1 MDCNG
6 YLCCWTKYL
15 TNGIWKPVILA
26 ESPSHHGR
34 DDIAAGSCCLNSIS
48 VDGEA
53 ESENTGSQLAT
64 SLSLFLYGPGPS
76 AWVGPPGWVLPS
88 LGWIGFLRQ
97 AVLSGFVSQSSQVVP
112 CLCPGLSHVVGSG
125 DELSPGW
132 SVCVGGMGVWSSIA
146 AFPMTAVQ
154 PWRRVDPYCLPF
166 EAPCTAKTFFSLN
179 HRDGPVT
186 VSVLCL
192 SESCGLSSAATGL
205 EIAGG
210 QDDTGDCPQAAHG
223 SEC

>member
-1 MDCNG
+1 MFAGGIEPSRADVPRRGDCLHLGRAVDCNG

-34 DDIAAGSCCLNSIS
+34 DDIAAGSCGLNSIS

-53 ESENTGSQLAT
+53 ESENTGSRLAT
-64 SLSLFLYGPGPS
+64 SLSLFIWSRTQCMGGCS
-76 AWVGPPGWVLPS
+76 PPVHGWVPPYSPLPS
-88 LGWIGFLRQ
+88 LGWISFLRQ

-146 AFPMTAVQ
+146 AFPVTAVQ

-166 EAPCTAKTFFSLN
+166 E
-179 HRDGPVT
+179 GP
-186 VSVLCL
+186 
-192 SESCGLSSAATGL
+192 
-205 EIAGG
+205 
-210 QDDTGDCPQAAHG
+210 
-223 SEC
+223 